1 MLLMNTNFI
10 MVGKKI
16 LYFFLCQLKTS
27 VNVLCNFF
35 SNLIF
40 GFLLQNIHIIAH
52 QLNSLFTKNKAR
64 AWTCITVSNFLII
77 FKVYNLYDAFYKD
90 FLYDLQLLVYYRQ
103 LCLRGLPYP
112 WKIYM
117 YVPLILHLLGKSI
130 SA

>member
-77 FKVYNLYDAFYKD
+77 FKVYNLHDAFYKD

-117 YVPLILHLLGKSI
+117 YVPLILHLHGKSL